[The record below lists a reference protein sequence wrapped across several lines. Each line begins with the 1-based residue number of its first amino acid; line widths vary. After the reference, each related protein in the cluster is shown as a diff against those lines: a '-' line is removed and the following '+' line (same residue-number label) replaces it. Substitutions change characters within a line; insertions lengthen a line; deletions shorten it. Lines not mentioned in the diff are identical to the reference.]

1 MKKVWLLG
9 FGFFSISITWSLYN
23 AFVPF
28 FLEKYVHSVALISFM
43 MTIDNY
49 FALFLQPWI
58 GNRSDRTVTRYGRRM
73 PYLLIGMPLAA
84 VLTMLIPFHTGL
96 FTLLLF
102 MMLMNLAMSLYRSPT
117 VALMPDIT
125 PDNQRTKA
133 NGLINF
139 MGGIGSILA
148 FGVGSILYDSS
159 PALPF
164 IVAGLITLL
173 CLLVVSRFINEKR
186 DRVNDA
192 AMPSDEVSTE
202 PPLIG
207 EKNLLPS
214 SVPLTAKAR
223 RISFK
228 SQLDRTTLFLLAA
241 IFFWFVA
248 YQGVETLFTLYG
260 KHHLGLSEKA
270 ASFSLTFF
278 SLAFVLFAIPSGWL
292 GGRFGKKKVIITG
305 VCGLMTVFALVGLAE
320 NLLILRGQ
328 LVLGGIFWACININ
342 SYPYLVSTGTE
353 ESIGTRTGMYYL
365 VSSLAAVGSPP
376 ILGLLID
383 LLGYS
388 VLFYCAAFS
397 MAVALLCLL
406 LIKGRKSTASPYR
419 TPGA

>member
-58 GNRSDRTVTRYGRRM
+58 GNRSDRTATRFGRRM
-73 PYLLIGMPLAA
+73 PYLMIGMPLAA
-84 VLTMLIPFHTGL
+84 VLTMLIPLHTGL

-125 PDNQRTKA
+125 PDDKRTKA

-148 FGVGSILYDSS
+148 FGVGSYLYDAS
-159 PALPF
+159 PVLPF
-164 IVAGLITLL
+164 VVAGVITLL
-173 CLLVVSRFINEKR
+173 CLFIVSHFIKEDR
-186 DRVNDA
+186 DGVNKVAGRTDTGDK
-192 AMPSDEVSTE
+192 MLPEGSTL
-202 PPLIG
+202 PL
-207 EKNLLPS
+207 
-214 SVPLTAKAR
+214 AKPA
-223 RISFK
+223 RISLK
-228 SQLDRTTLFLLAA
+228 KQLDRTSVLLLAA

-260 KHHLGLSEKA
+260 KHHLGLSEKD

-305 VCGLMTVFALVGLAE
+305 VCGLMVVFSLVGFAE
-320 NLLILRGQ
+320 HILVLRG
-328 LVLGGIFWACININ
+328 LLLLGGMFWACININ
-342 SYPYLVSTGTE
+342 SYPYVVATGDE
-353 ESIGTRTGMYYL
+353 ESIGTRTGLYYL
-365 VSSLAAVGSPP
+365 VSSLAAISSPP
-376 ILGLLID
+376 LLGLLID
-383 LLGYS
+383 LTDYS
-388 VLFYCAAFS
+388 ILFYAATIS
-397 MAVALLCLL
+397 MAFALLCLL
-406 LIKGRKSTASPYR
+406 LMKGRT
-419 TPGA
+419 GAVNTVHTE

>member
-28 FLEKYVHSVALISFM
+28 FLEKYVHSIALISFL

-58 GNRSDRTVTRYGRRM
+58 GNRSDRTSTRLGRRM
-73 PYLLIGMPLAA
+73 PYLMIGMPLAA
-84 VLTMLIPFHTGL
+84 ILTMLIPFHTGL
-96 FTLLLF
+96 FTLLLY

-125 PDNQRTKA
+125 PDEHRTKA

-139 MGGIGSILA
+139 MGGIGAILA
-148 FGVGSILYDSS
+148 FGVGSILYEANT
-159 PALPF
+159 ALPF

-173 CLLVVSRFINEKR
+173 CLFIVSRYIKEYRDGVNLGQEK
-186 DRVNDA
+186 VNTEVTVQ
-192 AMPSDEVSTE
+192 PS
-202 PPLIG
+202 
-207 EKNLLPS
+207 
-214 SVPLTAKAR
+214 

-228 SQLDRTTLFLLAA
+228 GQLDRTTAWLLAA

-292 GGRFGKKKVIITG
+292 GGRFGKKKMIIIG
-305 VCGLMTVFALVGLAE
+305 VCGLIAVYSLVGFAKDV
-320 NLLILRGQ
+320 
-328 LVLGGIFWACININ
+328 LVLRSLLLMGGLFWACININ
-342 SYPYLVSTGTE
+342 SYPYVVATGTE

-365 VSSLAAVGSPP
+365 VSSLAAITSPP
-376 ILGLLID
+376 LLGLLID
-383 LLGYS
+383 QFDYS
-388 VLFYCAAFS
+388 ILFYVAASS
-397 MAVALLCLL
+397 MVVALLCLVMM
-406 LIKGRKSTASPYR
+406 KGRRGKAERSFH
-419 TPGA
+419 TPGV